1 MRVRQLRA
9 WLVRLAG
16 IFGSD
21 VRDREL
27 AEELES
33 HLQLHIE
40 DNVRAGLSPEEAR
53 RQALIKLGG
62 VEQTKEKYR
71 RQRGIPMLEDL
82 WKDLRYSARMLV
94 KNPGFTVVAV
104 ITLALGIGA
113 NTAIFSVVNAVLL
126 RPLDYEDPDR
136 LVIILENNWQKG
148 WTRFAVAPGNFAE
161 WREQNQVFEQMAAY
175 TGSSFTLV
183 GEGDPEQLQ
192 GTRASTNL
200 FALLGVK
207 PALGRDFL
215 PEEDHSGGERVV
227 IVSHG
232 LWQRRFGA
240 DPGMVGKQLTLNGYS
255 YTVVGVMP
263 AGFRF
268 PNSRTELWV
277 PVAFSAADLGNRGG
291 HFLTVS
297 ARLKPG
303 VTLEQAQIEM
313 NAIAERLQEQYPQTN
328 AAWGARVAL
337 LVEEVVGDVRSS
349 LLALVCAVAFVLMI
363 VCANVA
369 NLLLARAAAR
379 RREVA
384 IRAALGASR
393 SRLLRQ
399 LLTESV
405 LLSLLG
411 GALGM
416 LLAARG
422 VDALVSFGP
431 TNIPRL
437 NQVVMD
443 GRVLGF
449 AFLISLATGIIFGL
463 APALQA
469 SQTDLTESLKEGGR
483 SSSAGAGSQRLR
495 RLLVVAEVALS
506 LVLLVGAGLMIKSFV
521 RLSKVE
527 TGFDS
532 QNTLTAQINLPQ
544 SRYDDGQQQAAFF
557 RQVLERIEALPGV
570 ESVGAVL
577 PLPFTG
583 DSLFSFIVEGHPTDD
598 MPSAN
603 YYAVSPNYFG
613 AMGIP
618 LLKGRF
624 FTEADLAESPRV
636 AIINETMARRYFP
649 DEDPIG
655 KRMNITNGPPALRE
669 IVGVVGDVKQYGLDT
684 QSPAQMYEPYL
695 QRPWSGMTLVVRAA
709 SEPTGLTSAVRRE
722 VLAVDKEQP
731 IARAQTMEEIIA
743 DSVAPRRFSVILLAA
758 FAAVALTLAA
768 VGIYGVMSYLISQR
782 THEIGVRLALGARRR
797 DVLRLVVGQG
807 MRLVLLGVGI
817 GMLAAFA
824 LTRLMESL
832 LFGVNPTDPLTY
844 IVVALMLTTSALLA
858 CYVPARRATKL
869 DPLVALRNE

>member
-1 MRVRQLRA
+1 MLNRLRLRLRA
-9 WLVRLAG
+9 LFRKG
-16 IFGSD
+16 EME
-21 VRDREL
+21 REL
-27 AEELES
+27 DEELRF
-33 HLQLHIE
+33 HLEKEVEQNLA
-40 DNVRAGLSPEEAR
+40 RGMGPEEAR
-53 RQALIKLGG
+53 LAALRSFGG
-62 VEQTKEKYR
+62 VEQVKEESR
-71 RQRGIPMLEDL
+71 DVRGVRFLEEL
-82 WKDLRYSARMLV
+82 GQDLRYGARMLV

-104 ITLALGIGA
+104 IMLALGIGA

-136 LVIILENNWQKG
+136 LVTVLENNWQKG
-148 WTRFAVAPGNFAE
+148 WTRFAVAPGNFAA
-161 WREQNQVFEQMAAY
+161 WREQNQVFEQMAAF

-183 GEGDPEQLQ
+183 GEGEPEQLP
-192 GTRASTNL
+192 GTRASANL

-215 PEEDHSGGERVV
+215 PEEDHPGGERVV
-227 IVSHG
+227 IVSHR

-240 DPGMVGKQLTLNGYS
+240 DPGLVGKPLTLNGQS

-263 AGFRF
+263 AGFLF
-268 PNSRTELWV
+268 PNPRTELWV
-277 PVAFSAADLGNRGG
+277 PVAFSAGDLGNRGG
-291 HFLTVS
+291 HDYVAI

-303 VTLEQAQIEM
+303 VTLEQAQTEM
-313 NAIAERLQEQYPQTN
+313 SAIAARLEEQYPETN
-328 AAWGARVAL
+328 AAWGARVTL
-337 LVEEVVGDVRSS
+337 LVEEVVGDVRPA
-349 LLALVCAVAFVLMI
+349 LLALVCAVAFVLLI
-363 VCANVA
+363 ACANVA

-379 RREVA
+379 QKEVA
-384 IRAALGASR
+384 IRAALGSSR

-411 GALGM
+411 GAFGM
-416 LLAARG
+416 LLAAWG
-422 VDALVSFGP
+422 VDALVSLGP
-431 TNIPRL
+431 ANIPRL
-437 NQVVMD
+437 SQVGID

-469 SQTDLTESLKEGGR
+469 SQTDLSESLKEGGR

-495 RLLVVAEVALS
+495 RLLVVAEVALA
-506 LVLLVGAGLMIKSFV
+506 LALLVGAGLMIKSFV
-521 RLSKVE
+521 RLSEVE

-532 QNTLTAQINLPQ
+532 QNVLTAQITLPQ
-544 SRYDDGQQQAAFF
+544 SRYDDRQQQAAFF
-557 RQVLERIEALPGV
+557 RQVLARIEALPGV
-570 ESVGAVL
+570 ESVGAAS

-583 DSLFSFIVEGHPTDD
+583 DRLYSFIVEGHPTDNV
-598 MPSAN
+598 PSAN
-603 YYAVSPNYFG
+603 YYAVSPDYFVT
-613 AMGIP
+613 MGIP

-624 FTEADLAESPRV
+624 FTEADMAESPRV

-655 KRMNITNGPPALRE
+655 KRMNITNGPEVMRE

-695 QRPWSGMTLVVRAA
+695 QRPYPGMTLVVRAA
-709 SEPTGLTSAVRRE
+709 SEPAGLIDAVRRE

-743 DSVAPRRFSVILLAA
+743 KSVAPRRFSVILLAA

-782 THEIGVRLALGARRR
+782 THEIGVRMALGAGRR

-807 MRLVLLGVGI
+807 MRLALLGVGI
-817 GMLAAFA
+817 GLLAAFA

-832 LFGVNPTDPLTY
+832 LFGVSATDPLTY
-844 IVVALMLTTSALLA
+844 IVVALLLATSALLA
-858 CYVPARRATKL
+858 CYVPARRATKV
-869 DPLVALRNE
+869 DPLLALRYE

>member
-1 MRVRQLRA
+1 MLNRLRLRLRA
-9 WLVRLAG
+9 LLRKAQME
-16 IFGSD
+16 
-21 VRDREL
+21 REL
-27 AEELES
+27 EEELRF
-33 HLQLHIE
+33 HLEKEVEQ
-40 DNVRAGLSPEEAR
+40 NMARGMNAEEAR
-53 RQALIKLGG
+53 LAALRSFGG
-62 VEQTKEKYR
+62 VERVKEESR
-71 RQRGIPMLEDL
+71 DVRGVRFLEEL
-82 WKDLRYSARMLV
+82 GQDLRYGARMLV
-94 KNPGFTVVAV
+94 KNPGFTA
-104 ITLALGIGA
+104 IAIIALALGIGA

-136 LVIILENNWQKG
+136 LVTVLENNWQKG
-148 WTRFAVAPGNFAE
+148 WTSFAVAPGNFAE

-183 GEGDPEQLQ
+183 GEGDPEQLP
-192 GTRASTNL
+192 GTRASANL

-207 PALGRDFL
+207 PAVGRDFL
-215 PEEDHSGGERVV
+215 PEEDHPGRERVV
-227 IVSHG
+227 IVSHR

-240 DPGMVGKQLTLNGYS
+240 DPGLVGKPLTLNGHS

-263 AGFRF
+263 AGFLF
-268 PNSRTELWV
+268 PNPRTELWV
-277 PVAFSAADLGNRGG
+277 PVAFSADDLGNRGSHG
-291 HFLTVS
+291 YVAI
-297 ARLKPG
+297 ARLKPN
-303 VTLEQAQIEM
+303 VTLEQAQTEM
-313 NAIAERLQEQYPQTN
+313 NAIAARLQEQYPQTN
-328 AAWGARVAL
+328 AAWGTRVTL
-337 LVEEVVGDVRSS
+337 LIEEVVGDVRPA
-349 LLALVCAVAFVLMI
+349 LLALVCAVAFVLLI
-363 VCANVA
+363 ACANVA

-411 GALGM
+411 GAFGM
-416 LLAARG
+416 LLAAWW
-422 VDALVSFGP
+422 VDALVSLGRAS
-431 TNIPRL
+431 IPRL
-437 NQVVMD
+437 SQVGID
-443 GRVLGF
+443 GRVLAF
-449 AFLISLATGIIFGL
+449 ASLISLATGIIFGL

-469 SQTDLTESLKEGGR
+469 SQTDLSESLKEGGR

-521 RLSKVE
+521 RLSEVE

-532 QNTLTAQINLPQ
+532 QNVLTAQITLPQ
-544 SRYDDGQQQAAFF
+544 SRYDDRQQQAAFF
-557 RQVLERIEALPGV
+557 RQVLARIEALPGV
-570 ESVGAVL
+570 ESVGATT

-583 DSLFSFIVEGHPTDD
+583 DRLYSFIVEGHPTDNV
-598 MPSAN
+598 PSAN
-603 YYAVSPNYFG
+603 YYAVSPDYFG
-613 AMGIP
+613 TMGIP

-624 FTEADLAESPRV
+624 FTEADMADSPRV

-655 KRMNITNGPPALRE
+655 KRMNITNGPPVLRE

-684 QSPAQMYEPYL
+684 PSPAQMYEPYL
-695 QRPWSGMTLVVRAA
+695 QRPWLGMTLVVRAA
-709 SEPTGLTSAVRRE
+709 SEPTGLTNAVRRE

-731 IARAQTMEEIIA
+731 IARVQTMEEIIA
-743 DSVAPRRFSVILLAA
+743 NSVAPRRFSVILLAA

-782 THEIGVRLALGARRR
+782 THEIGVRMALGAGRR

-807 MRLVLLGVGI
+807 MRLALLGVGI
-817 GMLAAFA
+817 GLLAAFA

-832 LFGVNPTDPLTY
+832 LFGVSATDPLTY

-869 DPLVALRNE
+869 DPLVALRYE

>member
-1 MRVRQLRA
+1 
-9 WLVRLAG
+9 LVS
-16 IFGSD
+16 IFGQGA
-21 VRDREL
+21 RDREL
-27 AEELES
+27 DEELES

-40 DNVRAGLSPEEAR
+40 DNVRAGMSPEEAR

-71 RQRGIPMLEDL
+71 RQRGVPMFEEP
-82 WKDLRYSARMLV
+82 WKDLRYGARMLV

-148 WTRFAVAPGNFAE
+148 WTRFTVAPGNFAE
-161 WREQNQVFEQMAAY
+161 WREQNQVFEQMAAF

-192 GTRASTNL
+192 GTRVSANL

-215 PEEDHSGGERVV
+215 PEEDRPGGERVV

-240 DPGMVGKQLTLNGYS
+240 DPGLVGKPLTLNGHS

-291 HFLTVS
+291 HYLTVS

-303 VTLEQAQIEM
+303 VTLEQAQTEM
-313 NAIAERLQEQYPQTN
+313 NAIAARLQEQFPQTN

-337 LVEEVVGDVRSS
+337 LVEEVVGDVRPS
-349 LLALVCAVAFVLMI
+349 LLALVCAVAFVLLI
-363 VCANVA
+363 ACANVA

-393 SRLLRQ
+393 ARLLRQ

-422 VDALVSFGP
+422 VDALVSLGP
-431 TNIPRL
+431 ANIPRL
-437 NQVVMD
+437 SQVVMD
-443 GRVLGF
+443 SRVLGF

-469 SQTDLTESLKEGGR
+469 SQTDMNESLKEGGR
-483 SSSAGAGSQRLR
+483 SSSTGAGSQRLR

-521 RLSKVE
+521 RLSEVE

-532 QNTLTAQINLPQ
+532 QNMLTAQINLPQ

-598 MPSAN
+598 VPSAN
-603 YYAVSPNYFG
+603 YYAVSPDYFG

-624 FTEADLAESPRV
+624 FTEADRAESPRV

-695 QRPWSGMTLVVRAA
+695 QRPWPGMTLVVRAA

-731 IARAQTMEEIIA
+731 IARAQTMEQIIA

-782 THEIGVRLALGARRR
+782 THEIGVRLALGAGRH

-807 MRLVLLGVGI
+807 MRLVLLGAGI
-817 GMLAAFA
+817 GLLAAFA

-832 LFGVNPTDPLTY
+832 LFGVSTTDPLTY

-858 CYVPARRATKL
+858 CYVPARRATKV
-869 DPLVALRNE
+869 DPLVALRYE